1 MDDGVSACGW
11 SVEGKPEP
19 SKATWFTPGG
29 SSPAVSG
36 GKMLG
41 KRCEHDAPSLIAG
54 VWGLVD
60 RQL

>member
-36 GKMLG
+36 GKMLV
-41 KRCEHDAPSLIAG
+41 KRCEQDAPSLIAG

>member
-11 SVEGKPEP
+11 SVEGEPEP
-19 SKATWFTPGG
+19 SKLTRFTPGG

-41 KRCEHDAPSLIAG
+41 KRREQDVPSLIAG

-60 RQL
+60 QQL